1 MGKYTFK
8 RKPKEK
14 KNAFKANNGFPG
26 GSDSK

>member
-1 MGKYTFK
+1 MDKYTFK

-14 KNAFKANNGFPG
+14 NAFKAKNGCPG